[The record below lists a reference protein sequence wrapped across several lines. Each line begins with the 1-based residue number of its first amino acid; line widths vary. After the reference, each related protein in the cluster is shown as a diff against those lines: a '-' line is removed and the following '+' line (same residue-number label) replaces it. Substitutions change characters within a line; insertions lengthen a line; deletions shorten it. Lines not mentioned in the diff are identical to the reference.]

1 MNRPG
6 SHGPGAR
13 QAAAHRAPGPA
24 APSARRRRLAAAGA
38 GALASAS
45 LLVAAA
51 VTALPAEGGP
61 PAAAPP
67 AAGPWTS
74 PAPVPVPAAPAEGTG
89 NGAAGSTAEGTA
101 EAQDAAAGRAQDPA
115 PAGAAPDR
123 IPDRVPVAPATQA
136 PGPEVPAPV
145 RVVVAGSPIDM
156 PVVPV
161 GIEDNGA
168 MTIPDNHVE
177 LGWYRYGPAP
187 GSEEGAAVVAGHV
200 DTLTEVTPMARL
212 KDVPVGA
219 EIRVE
224 RADGSVQRY
233 RTESVRHIH
242 KQSLADADLFRRTG
256 EPVLHLVTCGGEW
269 LEDIGDYEDNVVLR
283 AVPVP

>member
-1 MNRPG
+1 MSRSG

-13 QAAAHRAPGPA
+13 QDAAHRAPGPA
-24 APSARRRRLAAAGA
+24 APGARRRRLAAVGA
-38 GALASAS
+38 GALASVS

-51 VTALPAEGGP
+51 VTALPAEGEPP
-61 PAAAPP
+61 PAGPL
-67 AAGPWTS
+67 AAGPYAS
-74 PAPVPVPAAPAEGTG
+74 AGPVPVPAADRPE
-89 NGAAGSTAEGTA
+89 
-101 EAQDAAAGRAQDPA
+101 DAATPA
-115 PAGAAPDR
+115 R
-123 IPDRVPVAPATQA
+123 IPEQVPVAPATQA
-136 PGPEVPAPV
+136 PAQEVPAPV
-145 RVVVAGSPIDM
+145 RVVVDGSPIDM

-161 GIEDNGA
+161 GVEDNSV

-187 GSEEGAAVVAGHV
+187 GADEGAAVVAGHV

-219 EIRVE
+219 EVRVE
-224 RADGSVQRY
+224 RADGSVLRY
-233 RTESVRHIH
+233 RTESVQHVH
-242 KQSLADADLFRRTG
+242 KTSLADADLFRRTG

-269 LEDIGDYEDNVVLR
+269 LEEIGDYEDNVVLR

>member
-1 MNRPG
+1 M
-6 SHGPGAR
+6 
-13 QAAAHRAPGPA
+13 
-24 APSARRRRLAAAGA
+24 GA
-38 GALASAS
+38 GAVASVS
-45 LLVAAA
+45 LLAAAA
-51 VTALPAEGGP
+51 VTALPEDGGSP
-61 PAAAPP
+61 TAYSL
-67 AAGPWTS
+67 AAGPYPGEEAV
-74 PAPVPVPAAPAEGTG
+74 PALADPDRPVPAEGAAQVAVAPAE
-89 NGAAGSTAEGTA
+89 
-101 EAQDAAAGRAQDPA
+101 
-115 PAGAAPDR
+115 
-123 IPDRVPVAPATQA
+123 IPVAPATQA
-136 PGPEVPAPV
+136 PVERVPAPV
-145 RVVVAGSPIDM
+145 RVVVDGSPIDM

-161 GIEDNGA
+161 GVEDNGA

-187 GSEEGAAVVAGHV
+187 GAGEGAAVVAGHV
-200 DTLTEVTPMARL
+200 DTLTEITPMAQL

-233 RTESVRHIH
+233 RTESVRHVH
-242 KQSLADADLFRRTG
+242 KTSLAEADLFRRTG

>member
-1 MNRPG
+1 G
-6 SHGPGAR
+6 
-13 QAAAHRAPGPA
+13 
-24 APSARRRRLAAAGA
+24 
-38 GALASAS
+38 
-45 LLVAAA
+45 
-51 VTALPAEGGP
+51 
-61 PAAAPP
+61 PP

-74 PAPVPVPAAPAEGTG
+74 PVPAAPAEGTG

-115 PAGAAPDR
+115 PADTAPDR

>member
-1 MNRPG
+1 M
-6 SHGPGAR
+6 
-13 QAAAHRAPGPA
+13 
-24 APSARRRRLAAAGA
+24 
-38 GALASAS
+38 S
-45 LLVAAA
+45 LLVAAG

-61 PAAAPP
+61 APSAP
-67 AAGPWTS
+67 LAAGPWAA
-74 PAPVPVPAAPAEGTG
+74 PAPVPVPAAGSAESAARAPDAAP
-89 NGAAGSTAEGTA
+89 GAARGAG
-101 EAQDAAAGRAQDPA
+101 AARAQDP
-115 PAGAAPDR
+115 APDR
-123 IPDRVPVAPATQA
+123 IPDRVPVAPATPA
-136 PGPEVPAPV
+136 PAPDVPAPV
-145 RVVVAGSPIDM
+145 RVVVAGTPIDM

-161 GIEDNGA
+161 GIEDSGA

-177 LGWYRYGPAP
+177 LGWYRHGPAP
-187 GSEEGAAVVAGHV
+187 GSGEGAAVVAGHV

-212 KDVPVGA
+212 KDVPAGT

-233 RTESVRHIH
+233 RTESVRHVH
-242 KQSLADADLFRRTG
+242 KESLADADLFRRTG

>member
-24 APSARRRRLAAAGA
+24 TPGARRRRLAAAGA
-38 GALASAS
+38 GALASVS

-51 VTALPAEGGP
+51 VTALPAESGP
-61 PAAAPP
+61 PPSAPL

-74 PAPVPVPAAPAEGTG
+74 PAPVPVPAAHPAEDTAD
-89 NGAAGSTAEGTA
+89 GAADGTA
-101 EAQDAAAGRAQDPA
+101 TAQDAAAARAQDPA

-123 IPDRVPVAPATQA
+123 IPDQVPVAPATQA
-136 PGPEVPAPV
+136 PGPDVPAPV
-145 RVVVAGSPIDM
+145 RVVVDGSPIDM

-177 LGWYRYGPAP
+177 LGWYRHGPAP
-187 GSEEGAAVVAGHV
+187 GSDEGAAVVAGHV

-242 KQSLADADLFRRTG
+242 KESLADADLFRRTG

>member
-1 MNRPG
+1 MSRPG

-13 QAAAHRAPGPA
+13 QAPAHRAPGPA
-24 APSARRRRLAAAGA
+24 TPGARRRLAAVGA
-38 GALASAS
+38 GALASVS

-51 VTALPAEGGP
+51 VTALPAEGG
-61 PAAAPP
+61 APP
-67 AAGPWTS
+67 AGPLAAGPYAGAGTM
-74 PAPVPVPAAPAEGTG
+74 PVPA
-89 NGAAGSTAEGTA
+89 
-101 EAQDAAAGRAQDPA
+101 
-115 PAGAAPDR
+115 PDR
-123 IPDRVPVAPATQA
+123 PEVTAPPARVPEQVPVAPATQA
-136 PGPEVPAPV
+136 PAQEVPAPV
-145 RVVVAGSPIDM
+145 RVVVDGSPIDM

-161 GIEDNGA
+161 GVEDDSV

-187 GSEEGAAVVAGHV
+187 GADEGAAVVAGHV

-219 EIRVE
+219 EVRVE
-224 RADGSVQRY
+224 RADGSVLRY
-233 RTESVRHIH
+233 RTESVRHVH
-242 KQSLADADLFRRTG
+242 KRSLADADLFRRTG

-269 LEDIGDYEDNVVLR
+269 LEEIGDYEDNVVLR

>member
-1 MNRPG
+1 
-6 SHGPGAR
+6 R

-24 APSARRRRLAAAGA
+24 TPGARRRRLAAAGA
-38 GALASAS
+38 GALASVS

-61 PAAAPP
+61 PPSAPL

-74 PAPVPVPAAPAEGTG
+74 PAPVPVPAADPAED
-89 NGAAGSTAEGTA
+89 AADGTA
-101 EAQDAAAGRAQDPA
+101 DGAAQDAAAARAQDPA
-115 PAGAAPDR
+115 PAGAA
-123 IPDRVPVAPATQA
+123 PDRVPVAPATQA
-136 PGPEVPAPV
+136 PGPDVPAPV
-145 RVVVAGSPIDM
+145 RVVVDGSPIDM

-177 LGWYRYGPAP
+177 LGWYRHGPAP
-187 GSEEGAAVVAGHV
+187 GSDEGAAVVAGHV

-242 KQSLADADLFRRTG
+242 KESLADADLFRRTG